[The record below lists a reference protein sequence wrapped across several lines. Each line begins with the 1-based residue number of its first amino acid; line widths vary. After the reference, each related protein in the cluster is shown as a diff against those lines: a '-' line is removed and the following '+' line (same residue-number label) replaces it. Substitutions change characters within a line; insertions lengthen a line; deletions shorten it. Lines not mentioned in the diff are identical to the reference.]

1 MRERHRNILEKLSS
15 EDQDRIVQAFETV
28 TELFGRAA
36 ATVQNA
42 EKDE

>member
-1 MRERHRNILEKLSS
+1 MRERHQNVLEKLSAD
-15 EDQDRIVQAFETV
+15 DQDRIVQAFETIA
-28 TELFGRAA
+28 ELFGRAA